1 MAKRTHTAH
10 LNNVL
15 INSSLNY
22 IRVCFNLLPLL
33 CVCVCVCV
41 YKVASVMFNSLQP
54 CQAPLSM
61 GFFRQEYWSGLPCPP
76 PGHLPDPGIE
86 PISLKS
92 PALAGEFFTT
102 RTQPGKPG
110 LSWVAL
116 ESALGIRVLY

>member
-1 MAKRTHTAH
+1 MNAVFLSTGLGHWAEF
-10 LNNVL
+10 VL
-15 INSSLNY
+15 SPFSHVQLFAALWTVARQASLF
-22 IRVCFNLLPLL
+22 V
-33 CVCVCVCV
+33 
-41 YKVASVMFNSLQP
+41 
-54 CQAPLSM
+54 
-61 GFFRQEYWSGLPCPP
+61 GFSRQEHWSGLLCPP

-86 PISLKS
+86 PMSLKS